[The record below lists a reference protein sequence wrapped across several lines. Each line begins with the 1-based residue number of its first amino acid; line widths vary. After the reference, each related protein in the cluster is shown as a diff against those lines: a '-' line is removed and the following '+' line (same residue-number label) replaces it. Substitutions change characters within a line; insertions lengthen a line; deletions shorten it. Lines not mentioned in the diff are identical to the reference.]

1 MAADSQP
8 ATAVGSLLNGTY
20 RLERVIAEG
29 GMGVVYEAAHVRLP
43 RRFAVKV
50 LGKPDDSR
58 VSSTALQRFRR
69 EAEIASTLAHPH
81 IVEVFDY
88 QISDSGAPYL
98 VMELLEGE
106 DLADRLRRMGRL
118 PMVAA
123 LRVIDETA
131 QALDVAHAAGVV
143 HRDLKPANI
152 FLYRRA
158 GRDDFIKVLDFGVS
172 KIIDAAT
179 LTHEKAMVGTPLYMS
194 PEQAVG
200 TQELSPASDV
210 FSLGS
215 IAYELLTGRRAFAA
229 SSIPSILY
237 QIVHG
242 PTPSLSGRAPGLSA
256 AVDEVFMRVLAKK
269 RDERFQRAGDFAAAL
284 QRVVDRQTGQTPVIR
299 VPTTPALDG
308 HWPPEPHEPLD
319 LAVAPDGPSGVF
331 KTGVSGATDI
341 DPSTKAE
348 EAMVAAADAVPP
360 PSLVA
365 RHPSLIAKIEEQ
377 LPELQSIDVV
387 EMPAPEE
394 PGDRTVQGKALRASK
409 PPSQRTPKPATP
421 EPPPAAV
428 ESLVVPQL
436 QPKRNWLWAGAILL
450 PLAVGA
456 GFLWQRSKIPQ
467 PSALVAPIEVAP
479 PPPRPAPPVVTIP
492 PAPVLPPVEPVA
504 NLEPPHRSTVQFS
517 FHVVPAH
524 AEVRVD
530 GRRVKADKITLPWG
544 DRAHKLQIVAPG
556 FVPLNL
562 ATPATESRVFELRME
577 RLPPSHK
584 HVLPS
589 HDAAPV
595 QEL

>member
-1 MAADSQP
+1 MAAEHST

-50 LGKPDDSR
+50 LGKPEDSR

-88 QISDSGAPYL
+88 QISDTGAPYL
-98 VMELLEGE
+98 VMELLDGE
-106 DLADRLRRMGRL
+106 DLADRLKRSGRL
-118 PMVAA
+118 PIVMA
-123 LRVIDETA
+123 LRIVDEVA

-143 HRDLKPANI
+143 HRDLKPANV
-152 FLYRRA
+152 FLSKRA
-158 GRDDFIKVLDFGVS
+158 GREDFVKVLDFGVS

-215 IAYELLTGRRAFAA
+215 IAYEMLSGRRAFAA

-242 PTPSLSGRAPGLSA
+242 PTPSLSGRSPGIGP
-256 AVDEVFMRVLAKK
+256 AVDEVFSRVLAKK

-284 QRVVDRQTGQTPVIR
+284 QRVVDRQSGQMPIVR

-308 HWPPEPHEPLD
+308 EWPVEAEPLD
-319 LAVAPDGPSGVF
+319 LALAPEGPSGLF
-331 KTGVSGATDI
+331 KTGVAGETDI

-348 EAMVAAADAVPP
+348 EAMEAAADAVPP

-365 RHPSLIAKIEEQ
+365 RHPSLVAPRPPTVLAKRPSSQPSGDRSQVIEP
-377 LPELQSIDVV
+377 LPEVAQD
-387 EMPAPEE
+387 
-394 PGDRTVQGKALRASK
+394 LR
-409 PPSQRTPKPATP
+409 PR
-421 EPPPAAV
+421 
-428 ESLVVPQL
+428 
-436 QPKRNWLWAGAILL
+436 RRWLWVA
-450 PLAVGA
+450 
-456 GFLWQRSKIPQ
+456 
-467 PSALVAPIEVAP
+467 AL
-479 PPPRPAPPVVTIP
+479 
-492 PAPVLPPVEPVA
+492 
-504 NLEPPHRSTVQFS
+504 
-517 FHVVPAH
+517 
-524 AEVRVD
+524 
-530 GRRVKADKITLPWG
+530 
-544 DRAHKLQIVAPG
+544 
-556 FVPLNL
+556 L
-562 ATPATESRVFELRME
+562 AT
-577 RLPPSHK
+577 
-584 HVLPS
+584 
-589 HDAAPV
+589 AAGG
-595 QEL
+595 L